1 MKAKH
6 CCRGHTGS
14 VDAVSADPSGSK
26 VRKGFTVDQD
36 CQLISLGSIKLN
48 LVLLFLH
55 SSAVDHGTEC

>member
-14 VDAVSADPSGSK
+14 VDTVSADPSGSK

-36 CQLISLGSIKLN
+36 WQLISLDNIKFN
-48 LVLLFLH
+48 LFLLFLH
-55 SSAVDHGTEC
+55 SSAVDHGIEC